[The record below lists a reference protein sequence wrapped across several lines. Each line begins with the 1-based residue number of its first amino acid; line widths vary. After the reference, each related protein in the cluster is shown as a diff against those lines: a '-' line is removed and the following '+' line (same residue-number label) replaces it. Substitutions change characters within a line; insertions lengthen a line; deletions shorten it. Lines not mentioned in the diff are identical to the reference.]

1 MSAAAERDASHEASL
16 RAVAELFGGLLLRE
30 PEAADLERLRAPEL
44 ALPLEGLGIALP
56 SPAEQDEWLEERG
69 ADYHRLFLSPDGS
82 PLVQSLWTQGRYEGD
97 AAVRVR
103 QLAAAAGVSYQ
114 RGAARGAP
122 PDHLGSLLLL
132 WSACLDRARPVAAA
146 IARDH
151 LEWSARALA
160 RVTAEDGFYGA
171 LARGTRTL
179 VAALVER
186 ERAETAPP
194 D

>member
-1 MSAAAERDASHEASL
+1 MSAGAERVAAHEASL

-30 PEAADLERLRAPEL
+30 PQAADLERLRAPGL
-44 ALPLEGLGIALP
+44 SAPLQGLGLALP
-56 SPAEQDEWLEERG
+56 SPAEQDAWLEERG
-69 ADYHRLFLSPDGS
+69 ADYHRLFLSPEGS

-122 PDHLGSLLLL
+122 VDHLGSLLLL
-132 WSACLDRARPVAAA
+132 WSAALEDAPAVAAT

-160 RVTAEDGFYGA
+160 RVAAEDGFYGA
-171 LARGTRTL
+171 LARGARAL
-179 VAALVER
+179 ALALVER
-186 ERAETAPP
+186 ERADPAPP
-194 D
+194 G